1 MSQCL
6 FSFDLIPG
14 SSIYRNQK
22 KINYSKLSTISTTY
36 TSVHCLSTIYI
47 IVADKKSS
55 TITSLHLPLFSVFT
69 TNNRKIFLL
78 TGYIINIILHRIR
91 CLRESTNLFPFVSCW
106 RNKSLYGTKLLFH
119 HIETLIF
126 NVQNK
131 SFSCN
136 KLFIR
141 SLSSTHRCLP
151 RNKRKFYFHSI
162 TKNND
167 VYKYQSSG
175 EYWHFFSEKQIKSYK
190 ISL

>member
-1 MSQCL
+1 MSIFVYEL
-6 FSFDLIPG
+6 FETMQSSVTKSKTFATKSLPASFKYCNYLLI
-14 SSIYRNQK
+14 
-22 KINYSKLSTISTTY
+22 YSKLQQ
-36 TSVHCLSTIYI
+36 
-47 IVADKKSS
+47 
-55 TITSLHLPLFSVFT
+55 
-69 TNNRKIFLL
+69 N
-78 TGYIINIILHRIR
+78 
-91 CLRESTNLFPFVSCW
+91 
-106 RNKSLYGTKLLFH
+106 TKFH

-126 NVQNK
+126 HVQNK

>member
-1 MSQCL
+1 MFYNYL
-6 FSFDLIPG
+6 IFS
-14 SSIYRNQK
+14 
-22 KINYSKLSTISTTY
+22 
-36 TSVHCLSTIYI
+36 
-47 IVADKKSS
+47 IVALSLRIFKK
-55 TITSLHLPLFSVFT
+55 H
-69 TNNRKIFLL
+69 
-78 TGYIINIILHRIR
+78 
-91 CLRESTNLFPFVSCW
+91 FVSK
-106 RNKSLYGTKLLFH
+106 N
-119 HIETLIF
+119 ETLIF
-126 NVQNK
+126 QVQNK